1 MAVVMAPIMVAPM
14 AMVTDAP
21 RAVIGPD
28 HPAAVRVIIV
38 GRRIVDVPVKAVVP
52 ECEPVV
58 AKAAT
63 VENMTAAKPAAVKG
77 STAASMAAA
86 MEAAATVAVA
96 AMAAMAAADF
106 SGQPLGSIFRR
117 GHGGWI
123 DQRKRF
129 CALDGGGRQHQHRGG
144 RKAQS
149 ADKAAPGIWIPHHA

>member
-1 MAVVMAPIMVAPM
+1 MMAVVMAPV

-21 RAVIGPD
+21 RAIMGPD
-28 HPAAVRVIIV
+28 HPAAVRIIIV

-52 ECEPVV
+52 EREPVV

-77 STAASMAAA
+77 STAASMAAT

-96 AMAAMAAADF
+96 AMAATAMSTADF
-106 SGQPLGSIFRR
+106 SGQPFGSIFRR

-123 DQRKRF
+123 DQRKRL
-129 CALDGGGRQHQHRGG
+129 CALDRGG
-144 RKAQS
+144 
-149 ADKAAPGIWIPHHA
+149 